1 MGTTEGLHTRLV
13 QRLTKILLHCQQLQ
27 QGHLDSLKSRVTAV
41 ETRLN
46 SVNPE
51 EDEVLFAT
59 HNARP
64 FAAPLD
70 WKFEPCS
77 GHYDTVS
84 NLHTY
89 SGCAVTQ
96 QRQ

>member
-27 QGHLDSLKSRVTAV
+27 HGHLDSLKSRVAAV

-46 SVNPE
+46 GVNPE
-51 EDEVLFAT
+51 QDEALFAT
-59 HNARP
+59 QNARP

-84 NLHTY
+84 NMCLY
-89 SGCAVTQ
+89 SEFAVT
-96 QRQ
+96 